1 MKIRRGFTL
10 VELAIVLV
18 VLGLIAAMVMPT
30 LKSGILRGKMSEA
43 RATLQAV
50 RDGVIGVAQ
59 ANSRILPATLA
70 PLGAPKDPWG
80 NAIRYR
86 RDPNLTGDVCAA
98 NATSGTFVSPEG
110 QTIADVAF
118 VVASSGPDF
127 QEDAALNAST
137 DARQADDDLILA
149 VTLPHLKTILCADR
163 AGSGAQ
169 TPGALATW
177 EHILTH
183 TTAVASGP
191 NNVGAKITSNSIV
204 LGIPNGTTPAFSY
217 GCVWYTGNL
226 NATSGTPVCTSG
238 KCTLGKGLRAYFTFT
253 VEKVGNPLADGFTF
267 AVVSAAT
274 NSHQSCGGKG
284 SALGYAST
292 FNQPGDNGVSP
303 FVLPPKMAVEFD
315 FYTSGAFGD
324 PKSHRDHLGIAYWGN
339 NTGSSDLDR
348 GKDDL
353 KHNFTPSDGSPP
365 HPNYVRSSNQTYF
378 DETGTVTYP
387 VRVEILRNATS
398 GNYTTH
404 VWFNCA
410 GCSDLTASGLDG
422 GVAPEHRYA
431 ASEYFR
437 HSTTM
442 NATWNALMDNVL
454 LGWTE
459 GTGGARQRVT
469 LKSAQFFFP
478 E

>member
-98 NATSGTFVSPEG
+98 NATSGTFISPEG

-149 VTLPHLKTILCADR
+149 VTLPHLKTILCAER
-163 AGSGAQ
+163 AKGAQ

-177 EHILTH
+177 DDILLH
-183 TTAVASGP
+183 TVAV
-191 NNVGAKITSNSIV
+191 T
-204 LGIPNGTTPAFSY
+204 
-217 GCVWYTGNL
+217 
-226 NATSGTPVCTSG
+226 
-238 KCTLGKGLRAYFTFT
+238 
-253 VEKVGNPLADGFTF
+253 
-267 AVVSAAT
+267 
-274 NSHQSCGGKG
+274 
-284 SALGYAST
+284 
-292 FNQPGDNGVSP
+292 
-303 FVLPPKMAVEFD
+303 
-315 FYTSGAFGD
+315 
-324 PKSHRDHLGIAYWGN
+324 
-339 NTGSSDLDR
+339 
-348 GKDDL
+348 
-353 KHNFTPSDGSPP
+353 
-365 HPNYVRSSNQTYF
+365 
-378 DETGTVTYP
+378 
-387 VRVEILRNATS
+387 
-398 GNYTTH
+398 
-404 VWFNCA
+404 
-410 GCSDLTASGLDG
+410 
-422 GVAPEHRYA
+422 
-431 ASEYFR
+431 
-437 HSTTM
+437 
-442 NATWNALMDNVL
+442 
-454 LGWTE
+454 
-459 GTGGARQRVT
+459 
-469 LKSAQFFFP
+469 
-478 E
+478 

>member
-59 ANSRILPATLA
+59 AQANSRILPATLA

-98 NATSGTFVSPEG
+98 NATASTFISPEG

-149 VTLPHLKTILCADR
+149 VTLPHLKTILCER
-163 AGSGAQ
+163 AKGAQ

-177 EHILTH
+177 DDILLH
-183 TTAVASGP
+183 TVAVTSGL
-191 NNVGAKITSNSIV
+191 NDLGAKITPSSIV

-217 GCVWYTGNL
+217 GCVWYTGDL

-253 VEKVGNPLADGFTF
+253 VQKVGDPLADGFTF

-274 NSHQSCGGKG
+274 NAHQSCGGKG

-292 FNQPGDNGVSP
+292 FNPGDDGVSP

-324 PKSHRDHLGIAYWGN
+324 PKSHRDHLGIAYWGS

-459 GTGGARQRVT
+459 GTGSARQRVT

>member
-18 VLGLIAAMVMPT
+18 VLGLIAAMVVPT

-86 RDPNLTGDVCAA
+86 RDPGLTGDVCAA

-163 AGSGAQ
+163 AKGAQ

-177 EHILTH
+177 NDILLH
-183 TTAVASGP
+183 TSGP
-191 NNVGAKITSNSIV
+191 NNVGANITSNSIV
-204 LGIPNGTTPAFSY
+204 LGIPSGTNTTSFTY

-226 NATSGTPVCTSG
+226 NATSGAAVCTSG
-238 KCTLGKGLRAYFTFT
+238 NCTLGKGLRAYFTFT
-253 VEKVGNPLADGFTF
+253 VEKIGTTPLADGFTF

-274 NSHQSCGGKG
+274 NTHQSCGGKG

-292 FNQPGDNGVSP
+292 FNQPGDDGVPP

-315 FYTSGAFGD
+315 FYTSGGFND
-324 PKSHRDHLGIAYWGN
+324 PGSHLDHLGIAYWGN

-348 GKDDL
+348 AKTTS
-353 KHNFTPSDGSPP
+353 NTTSP
-365 HPNYVRSSNQTYF
+365 R
-378 DETGTVTYP
+378 
-387 VRVEILRNATS
+387 
-398 GNYTTH
+398 
-404 VWFNCA
+404 
-410 GCSDLTASGLDG
+410 LTAARRTPIPSALPTKPISTKP
-422 GVAPEHRYA
+422 APSPTRCAWRSCAMPPAGITPPMCGSTAPGA
-431 ASEYFR
+431 AILQSR
-437 HSTTM
+437 AWMAGWRRNT
-442 NATWNALMDNVL
+442 ATRPASI
-454 LGWTE
+454 
-459 GTGGARQRVT
+459 
-469 LKSAQFFFP
+469 SAIP
-478 E
+478 SP